1 MNAMF
6 TGMQSAQTLGYLE
19 DTYLTEAP
27 SSLAAVDESGAL
39 LVETCLFHPQGG
51 GQPADVGWVDDVP
64 VTPIKD
70 HATGQVLLLPQTSP
84 GEARHEWAVGSTVTT
99 RVDRDLRLQHA
110 ALHTAGHLIEAAG
123 RSLGWELAGN
133 NHFPGQARV
142 EFTPGTGTLPET
154 PGDRERDGT
163 LLSGFVADA
172 VAEDLAVNAATD
184 GDGRRIVSIG
194 ELHAAPCG
202 GTHVRSLGALA
213 EVAVEVKVKKGRI
226 RVSYTANHADMS

>member
-1 MNAMF
+1 MNVMF
-6 TGMQSAQTLGYLE
+6 IEMRPRQTLSYLE
-19 DTYLTEAP
+19 DTYRTESP
-27 SSLAAVDESGAL
+27 SSLAEVDESGAL

-70 HATGQVLLLPQTSP
+70 HANGQVLLVPQSSA
-84 GEARHEWAVGSTVTT
+84 GEAAHEWVVGSTVTT

-110 ALHTAGHLIEAAG
+110 ALHTAGHLVEAAG

-142 EFTPGTGTLPET
+142 EFTPGAGEVPET
-154 PGDRERDGT
+154 PWDRERDGK
-163 LLSGFVADA
+163 LLSAFVADV
-172 VAEDLAVNAATD
+172 VAEDLAVSAATD
-184 GDGRRIVSIG
+184 VEGRRVVSIG
-194 ELHAAPCG
+194 EAHAAPCG

-213 EVAVEVKVKKGRI
+213 DVAVEVKVKKGRI
-226 RVSYTANHADMS
+226 RVSYIANHADMS

>member
-1 MNAMF
+1 MNVMF
-6 TGMQSAQTLGYLE
+6 SKMVPVQTLRYLE
-19 DTYLTEAP
+19 DTYLTESS

-64 VTPIKD
+64 VSPIKD
-70 HATGQVLLLPQTSP
+70 HANGQVLLVPQPSP
-84 GEARHEWAVGSTVTT
+84 GEAAREWVVGSTVTT

-110 ALHTAGHLIEAAG
+110 ALHTAGHLVEAAG

-142 EFTPGTGTLPET
+142 EFTPGTGAVPET
-154 PGDRERDGT
+154 PEDRECDGT
-163 LLSGFVADA
+163 LLSTFVADA

-184 GDGRRIVSIG
+184 AGCRRVVSLG

-213 EVAVEVKVKKGRI
+213 NVAVEVKVKKGRI